1 MLSNEIAFIHSAN
14 TETKKKELFSKVRS
28 GKIRFLIGSTAKMGA
43 GTNVQDR
50 LIALHHLDV
59 PWRPSDI
66 EQQEGRILR
75 QGNMHNKVHI
85 YRYVTEGTFD
95 SYSWQ
100 LIENKQK
107 FISQIMTS
115 KSPVRA
121 ADDIDEA
128 TLTYAE
134 VKALATGNPLI
145 KEKMD
150 LDIKISRLSSAKA
163 NYNKQ
168 KYKLENDIYN
178 TNPTQISKYKDLVLS
193 YNRDI
198 SLYNSNYIQD
208 NFKMLVNNKV
218 YTKSIDAHTA
228 ILNTIK
234 ISGLNGLDQIKIG
247 EFCGF
252 DLKVSFSSIS
262 NIIYLS
268 AVGATSHSIELG
280 TSAQGNVVRFNN
292 LFKNM
297 SENLSKLNDC
307 LVNLE
312 HQLEIAKIEV
322 DKPFK
327 YEKELKE
334 AQARLIEV
342 ENLIDSADEQSDRNK
357 NLSPTDEL
365 NEHQDVQQINGLK
378 DLISDAQREL
388 EQEKSSKNLIYNKQ
402 LGID

>member
-1 MLSNEIAFIHSAN
+1 
-14 TETKKKELFSKVRS
+14 
-28 GKIRFLIGSTAKMGA
+28 
-43 GTNVQDR
+43 
-50 LIALHHLDV
+50 
-59 PWRPSDI
+59 
-66 EQQEGRILR
+66 
-75 QGNMHNKVHI
+75 MHNKVHI
-85 YRYVTEGTFD
+85 FRYVTEGTFD

-178 TNPTQISKYKDLVLS
+178 TYPTQISKYKDLVVS
-193 YNRDI
+193 YNNDI
-198 SLYNSNYIQD
+198 SLYSTNHIQD
-208 NFKMLVNNKV
+208 DFKMLVNNKV
-218 YTKSIDAHTA
+218 YTKAIDAHTA

-234 ISGLNGLDQIKIG
+234 SSGLNGPEQIKIG

-262 NIIYLS
+262 NVIYLS
-268 AVGATSHSIELG
+268 AVGATSHSVELG

-297 SENLSKLNDC
+297 SETMTNLNKRV
-307 LVNLE
+307 VNLE
-312 HQLEIAKIEV
+312 HQLELAKIEV
-322 DKPFK
+322 AKPFK
-327 YEKELKE
+327 YERELKE

-342 ENLIDSADEQSDRNK
+342 ENLIDSGEKSEE
-357 NLSPTDEL
+357 NLSSTEL
-365 NEHQDVQQINGLK
+365 NEYQDGQQINGLK
-378 DLISDAQREL
+378 DFICAAQKEL
-388 EQEKSSKNLIYNKQ
+388 DKDKSSGNLLHNKQ
-402 LGID
+402 LGLD